1 MIQELFPRGLVFPL
15 PQEQK
20 CIALQKLIYD
30 KLISHRFANSLNDT
44 IERRLTSLFLPS
56 PLDFQ
61 NSILIERC
69 LDTLK
74 GLSVSVVLRVL
85 KCWCNAWATSRR
97 YRNSEEKLLPCLFG
111 CNGCTDE
118 LEHYLKCPHLYSLWS
133 FLAVSV
139 SEDPLVRWGLIDP
152 NPSIFKHIACI
163 FSGYHAVRRA
173 LRSQFFS
180 HNQNILTGPQLR
192 VAWSVFADTFFV
204 EARELASPCRKFSLT
219 SFLSFLSNAPTPLVF
234 PGIGA
239 TLPPVTG
246 TEVARVD
253 RPPCTSSVNDS
264 PS

>member
-1 MIQELFPRGLVFPL
+1 M
-15 PQEQK
+15 
-20 CIALQKLIYD
+20 QKLIHD

-44 IERRLTSLFLPS
+44 SERRLTSLFLPS

-85 KCWCNAWATSRR
+85 KCWCNGWATSRR
-97 YRNSEEKLLPCLFG
+97 YRNSEDKLLPCLFG
-111 CNGCTDE
+111 CNGCKDE
-118 LEHYLKCPHLYSLWS
+118 LEHYFTCPHLFSLWS
-133 FLAVSV
+133 FLAGSA
-139 SEDPLVRWGLIDP
+139 SEDPLVRWGLICP
-152 NPSIFKHIACI
+152 TAANFNYIACT

-173 LRSQFFS
+173 FRSQNQFFS

-219 SFLSFLSNAPTPLVF
+219 SFLSFLSNAPAPLVF